1 MKKTNNMYHY
11 CVIYHT
17 QCKKAKKNGHCG
29 NADKE
34 ICKYEKR
41 LMERI
46 MKMPVY

>member
-1 MKKTNNMYHY
+1 MKKINDMYHY
-11 CVIYHT
+11 CITYRT